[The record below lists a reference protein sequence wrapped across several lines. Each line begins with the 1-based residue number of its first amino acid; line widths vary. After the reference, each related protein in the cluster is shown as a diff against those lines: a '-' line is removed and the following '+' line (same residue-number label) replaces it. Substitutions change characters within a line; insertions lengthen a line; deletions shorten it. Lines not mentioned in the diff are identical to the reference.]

1 MKIRGESILN
11 LILVLCGLAIMIF
24 ALRMGFGN
32 MKRPGSGLFPF
43 FCGLIIFVANLILL
57 WKRSLWSSSL
67 FEKQETKKF
76 ISMIVPFVV
85 WILLM
90 PLLGYVLITFLST
103 LFLAKIL
110 RLEGW
115 RKPLILS
122 LGTTGLSYLLFGYYL
137 YLDLPRGIL
146 NF

>member
-11 LILVLCGLAIMIF
+11 LILILCGLAIMIF
-24 ALRMGFGN
+24 ALRMGFGI

-43 FCGLIIFVANLILL
+43 FCGLIIFLANAILL
-57 WKRSLWSSSL
+57 GKKSQWSRSL
-67 FEKQETKKF
+67 FDRQERNKF
-76 ISMIVPFVV
+76 IWMIVPFVV

-90 PLLGYVLITFLST
+90 PIFGYILITFLST
-103 LFLAKIL
+103 LLLAKIL

-122 LGTTGLSYLLFGYYL
+122 LGTTALSYLLFGYYL
-137 YLDLPRGIL
+137 YLDLPRGML